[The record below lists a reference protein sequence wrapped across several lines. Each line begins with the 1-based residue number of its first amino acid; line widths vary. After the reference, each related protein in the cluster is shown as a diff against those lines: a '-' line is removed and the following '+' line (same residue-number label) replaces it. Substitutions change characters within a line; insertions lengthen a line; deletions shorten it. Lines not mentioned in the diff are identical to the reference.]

1 MIYILFQ
8 VKVQAQD
15 GLQGAASRS
24 GTKNDRKEEKNC
36 CKNVNINA
44 NA

>member
-1 MIYILFQ
+1 MIYILL
-8 VKVQAQD
+8 QAQD
-15 GLQGAASRS
+15 GLPGASSHS

-36 CKNVNINA
+36 CKNVNINV